1 MRWIIGDI
9 HGMLKPLDALLTA
22 VRSADGD
29 PHFIFSGDY
38 VNRGP
43 ESRGVVDRL
52 LTLGA
57 ATFLRGNHDD
67 VFDLILNGENYI
79 GPQENFDAVAAFGWF
94 MNHGLADT
102 LLAYG
107 ANRDELQ
114 YTLHFPSPQRLE
126 QAVSIVPAA
135 HRHFFRTLLPVAEFE
150 DCFVLHAFWQ
160 PEETDEAPPI
170 AERLPDNARLRNQI
184 LWGRYS
190 DSQIH
195 GAKRWKRTGYFGHTP
210 VSNYR
215 KSGDLIPVI
224 GDQCVLLD
232 TASALGPFG
241 RLSAVSPDSGQII
254 QADRAGVIIPLAENA
269 LDATRRP
276 TSTHVKRG

>member
-22 VRSADGD
+22 VRSADAN

-43 ESRGVVDRL
+43 DSRGVVDRL
-52 LTLGA
+52 LTLES

-67 VFDLILNGENYI
+67 VFDLILNGMNYI
-79 GPQENFDAVAAFGWF
+79 GPQENFDAVMAFQWF
-94 MNHGLADT
+94 MNHGLAET
-102 LLAYG
+102 LMAYG
-107 ANRDELQ
+107 ADFAELQ
-114 YTLHFPSPQRLE
+114 HILRFPDRMRLE
-126 QAVSIVPAA
+126 RAVSIVPAP
-135 HRHFFRTLLPVAEFE
+135 HRHFFQTLLPVAEFD
-150 DCFVLHAFWQ
+150 DCFVIHAFWR
-160 PEETDEAPPI
+160 PDETDLDPPI
-170 AERLPDNARLRNQI
+170 AERLPNNANLRNQI

-190 DSQIH
+190 EAQIV
-195 GAKRWKRTGYFGHTP
+195 GKKRWKRTGYFGHTP

-215 KSGDLIPVI
+215 KTGDLIPVI

-241 RLSAVSPDSGQII
+241 RLTAVTPDTGQII
-254 QADRAGVIIPLAENA
+254 QADRAGGIIFPPQNA
-269 LDATRRP
+269 LDAKRP
-276 TSTHVKRG
+276 KPHQAE